1 MSKED
6 MAWNQFK
13 VAMTNYSAVARRD
26 FFEYKKNQRIKQL
39 WVLMSLTSTQKRKRQ
54 SR

>member
-13 VAMTNYSAVARRD
+13 VAMANYSAVARRD
-26 FFEYKKNQRIKQL
+26 FEYEKTQRIKQL

>member
-1 MSKED
+1 MSNSD
-6 MAWNQFK
+6 RAWNEFK
-13 VAMTNYSAVARRD
+13 VAMANCSAVARRD
-26 FFEYKKNQRIKQL
+26 YFEYEKIQKIKQL

>member
-6 MAWNQFK
+6 IAWKKFQ
-13 VAMTNYSAVARRD
+13 VAMANSSAVARRD
-26 FFEYKKNQRIKQL
+26 YFEFEKTQRIKQL

>member
-6 MAWNQFK
+6 IAWKKFQ
-13 VAMTNYSAVARRD
+13 VAMANSSAVERRN
-26 FFEYKKNQRIKQL
+26 FLEYEKNQRIKQL